1 MERRHHLVES
11 GPIRAMSLSRADSF
25 FSHHFVK
32 SEERMEQFK
41 VEVDGEACNA
51 CGLKIY
57 GSAFSIPRLPGIFC
71 GRTNPDGTGG
81 LACVETA
88 LFGTYACRWCGAAT
102 DKPYTYV
109 GSRLCSEDCGESY
122 HAHVLGDK
130 SAALG
135 TGRRLALWMTQ
146 RRKKSAPNFVRPS
159 VPAIAVEAVA

>member
-1 MERRHHLVES
+1 VTN
-11 GPIRAMSLSRADSF
+11 F
-25 FSHHFVK
+25 
-32 SEERMEQFK
+32 Q
-41 VEVDGEACNA
+41 VEVHGEVCGA

-57 GSAFSIPRLPGIFC
+57 GSAFSIPQLAGIYC

-88 LFGTYACRWCGAAT
+88 LFGTDACRWCGAAM

-109 GSRLCSEDCGESY
+109 GSRLCSDDCGESY

-130 SAALG
+130 TAALG

-146 RRKKSAPNFVRPS
+146 RRGKTVANFVRPAVVAAS
-159 VPAIAVEAVA
+159 AVEATA